1 MKAEGRGLWGL
12 HPLHGSPR
20 KGRQPVMQFLE
31 LPPGATSDQCSSV
44 AVQLGCRA
52 GVMDREGVG
61 FRHAERPNDRA
72 PL

>member
-1 MKAEGRGLWGL
+1 
-12 HPLHGSPR
+12 
-20 KGRQPVMQFLE
+20 MQFLE

-52 GVMDREGVG
+52 GVMDREDVD
-61 FRHAERPNDRA
+61 FRRAERPNHRA